1 MTTLVDERD
10 AMSPRVGD
18 DTVVDWDARHWT
30 LAADAHEALSL
41 RHVFRAY
48 LVAHGHP
55 ASDFHAAEV
64 VYGELVANCARYAP
78 GRVRVEFRWHDATL
92 AVVDGVDRLRSWPF
106 SSGDDAAETPYHA
119 YALMS
124 GLGRRVHLA
133 REPGGGTRAS
143 VVLPVLGRD

>member
-1 MTTLVDERD
+1 MTTLVERA
-10 AMSPRVGD
+10 AMSSPDGND
-18 DTVVDWDARHWT
+18 PVVDWDARHWAV
-30 LAADAHEALSL
+30 AADAGEALAL

-78 GRVRVEFRWHDATL
+78 GRVRVEFRWRDATL
-92 AVVDGVDRLRSWPF
+92 AVIDGADRLRHWPF

-119 YALMS
+119 YALLS

-143 VVLPVLGRD
+143 VVLPVLARD